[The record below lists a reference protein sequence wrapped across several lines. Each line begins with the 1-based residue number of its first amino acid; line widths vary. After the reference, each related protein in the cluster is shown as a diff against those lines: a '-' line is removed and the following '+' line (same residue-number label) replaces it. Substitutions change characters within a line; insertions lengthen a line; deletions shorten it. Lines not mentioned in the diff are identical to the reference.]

1 MSDPNLDPIDPVP
14 PPPGGWL
21 DDARNRFKLRI
32 AGTLVIVVMS
42 VVGIGFMDVKSRHA
56 FTYWGALVVVSGLI
70 CMGLAAVTHRGKGG
84 VMAMVARQGFHWL
97 GLFMA
102 LAMLRYLYGTG
113 YVEAE
118 AAAVFAI
125 ILLTLTTWL
134 AGVHFDPVFV
144 GVAVLLAL
152 VAYLNTIV
160 ERYLVFIFLIGIV
173 VILGVLMWRRGRSD
187 PQT

>member
-1 MSDPNLDPIDPVP
+1 MSDPNLDPLSPVP
-14 PPPGGWL
+14 PPSGWL
-21 DDARNRFKLRI
+21 DDTRNRFKLRL

-42 VVGIGFMDVKSRHA
+42 VVGIGFIDVKSQHA
-56 FTYWGALVVVSGLI
+56 FTYWSTLVVVSGVI
-70 CMGLAAVTHRGKGG
+70 SMGLAAIRHRGQGG
-84 VMAMVARQGFHWL
+84 MAGMVARQGFHWL

-102 LAMLRYLYGTG
+102 LAMLRYLYSTG

-134 AGVHFDPVFV
+134 AGIHFDPMFL

-160 ERYLVFIFLIGIV
+160 ERYLVFLVLVLVV
-173 VILGVLMWRRGRSD
+173 VIAVILMWRRGRSR
-187 PQT
+187 T

>member
-1 MSDPNLDPIDPVP
+1 MSDPNLDPIAP
-14 PPPGGWL
+14 PSGWL
-21 DDARNRFKLRI
+21 DDSRNRFKLRF
-32 AGTLVIVVMS
+32 AGTFVIVVMS
-42 VVGIGFMDVKSRHA
+42 VIGIGFIDVKSQHA
-56 FTYWGALVVVSGLI
+56 FTYWTSVVVVSGVI

-97 GLFMA
+97 GLFIA

-125 ILLTLTTWL
+125 MLLTLTTWL
-134 AGVHFDPVFV
+134 AGVHFDPVFL

-160 ERYLVFIFLIGIV
+160 ERYLVFLFLLLIAV
-173 VILGVLMWRRGRSD
+173 VAVVVLWRRGRSSRS
-187 PQT
+187 